1 MMAKPLQ
8 HSSIRRLFARHEG
21 GVTQQGD
28 PWAWCLAI
36 TAAFGLLVLYR
47 LAIPTK
53 PMFDEIHYLPAVR
66 NLLALSAPVN
76 QEHPLVAKE
85 AMAIGFAA
93 FGDNAFG
100 WRITNAVLGTLG
112 LYAAIRCMW
121 WASLSRS
128 ATLMFGVFLATNFVW
143 FVLSRIAMLDMT
155 MLAALSCAFW
165 QCALACRSPRFG
177 RLHLALAGVF
187 LGLSLGA
194 KWNGIPV
201 SVLPGIGFAI
211 ARWQALGQERWRERW
226 REWLTASQAMPVQG
240 VSLIEAAL
248 WLGSVPLLVYFAS
261 FAPMFLYHTSHLT
274 SPAQLLPYQETMLRL
289 QDSVVKPHR
298 YMSHW
303 WQWVFNLRPI
313 WFLYQNIDGAQ
324 RAVLMLG
331 NPFTMLAALPALALC
346 AWDGV
351 RLRDRLRLALV
362 VLYIASLIFWALNG
376 KPVQFY
382 YHYALACVF
391 AAAALAV
398 VLGAWWDRGW
408 RWPARVALLAAL
420 GMFAGFYPILS
431 AAPLAGKKSYL
442 AWMWLDSWR

>member
-1 MMAKPLQ
+1 MAATP
-8 HSSIRRLFARHEG
+8 RDPAFARFAAPVVSG
-21 GVTQQGD
+21 ADLRD

-36 TAAFGLLVLYR
+36 TAAFGLLVLHR
-47 LAIPTK
+47 LAIPSK

-85 AMAIGFAA
+85 AMALGFGA

-112 LYAAIRCMW
+112 LYAAIRCVW

-128 ATLMFGVFLATNFVW
+128 TTLLFGVFLATNFVW

-155 MLAALSCAFW
+155 MAAALACAFW
-165 QCALACRSPRFG
+165 QCALACRKPG
-177 RLHLALAGVF
+177 RGRVHLALAGVF

-194 KWNGIPV
+194 KWNGIPLAI
-201 SVLPGIGFAI
+201 LPGAGFAI
-211 ARWQALGQERWRERW
+211 ARWQALGAKRW
-226 REWLTASQAMPVQG
+226 REWPGATNAAPVLG

-261 FAPMFLYHTSHLT
+261 FAPMFLYHTGHLT
-274 SPAQLLPYQETMLRL
+274 SPTQLLAYQETMLRL
-289 QDSVVKPHR
+289 QDSVTKPHR

-303 WQWVFNLRPI
+303 WQWMLNLRPI
-313 WFLYQNIDGAQ
+313 WFLYQNVDGAQ

-351 RLRDRLRLALV
+351 RRGNRLRLALV
-362 VLYIASLIFWALNG
+362 LLYVASLIFWALNG

-382 YHYALACVF
+382 YHYALASVF

-408 RWPARVALLAAL
+408 RWPARVAVLAAL

-442 AWMWLDSWR
+442 AWMWLNSWR